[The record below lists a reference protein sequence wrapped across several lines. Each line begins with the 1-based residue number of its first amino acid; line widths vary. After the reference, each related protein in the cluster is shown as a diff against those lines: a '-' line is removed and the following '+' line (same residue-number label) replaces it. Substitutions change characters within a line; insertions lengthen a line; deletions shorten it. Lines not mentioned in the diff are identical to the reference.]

1 MNIGILGTGF
11 GAYHASLLKQMEFV
25 NRIVVFGRNEA
36 KLLKLKEELGVEIT
50 TSIED
55 LLSDPEVDV
64 IDLCLPSALHK
75 TYAVE
80 ALRRG
85 KHVFCETPVVL
96 EPEEGQELL
105 DAEQRYG
112 RRILVNQFIKFD
124 YAYEYLEQATR
135 ESTYGQLLHVS
146 FRRETAPVWGD
157 LGLSAI
163 AANLMIHDLD
173 AIAWLLDTPV
183 PTSVW
188 GTSGGVDGQA
198 LVHAS
203 FANAGVSA
211 QLTVSSQMPEA
222 YPFTV
227 GYEAYFERGKLVF
240 HETNAADGEVE
251 ANLTSYTSE
260 GKTAIPVMPNN
271 PYEKSLRHALLSLQN
286 GTISQLSLQSSLK
299 SLDMASKLTNQL
311 TAGTV
316 AL

>member
-25 NRIVVFGRNEA
+25 NRIVVFGRNED

-55 LLSDPEVDV
+55 ILSDPGVDV

-75 TYAVE
+75 IYAVE

-96 EPEEGQELL
+96 EPEEGRELL

-124 YAYEYLEQATR
+124 YAYEYLEQSAR
-135 ESTYGQLLHVS
+135 ESAYGQLLHVS

-183 PTSVW
+183 PTFVW
-188 GTSGGVDGQA
+188 GTSGGMDGQA

-203 FANAGVSA
+203 FAKAGVSA

-240 HETNAADGEVE
+240 HETNAANGEVE
-251 ANLTSYTSE
+251 ASLTSYTSE
-260 GKTAIPVMPNN
+260 GKTAIPVIPNN

-286 GTISQLSLQSSLK
+286 GTLSQLSLQSALK
-299 SLDMASKLTNQL
+299 SVDMASKMTDQL
-311 TAGTV
+311 I
-316 AL
+316 

>member
-25 NRIVVFGRNEA
+25 NRIVVFGRNED

-50 TSIED
+50 MNAED
-55 LLSDPEVDV
+55 ILSDPSIDVVD
-64 IDLCLPSALHK
+64 ICLPSALHK

-80 ALRRG
+80 AMRRG

-96 EPEEGQELL
+96 EPEEGRELL

-124 YAYEYLEQATR
+124 YAYEYLEQSAR

-183 PTSVW
+183 PSSVC

-198 LVHAS
+198 LVHAT
-203 FANAGVSA
+203 FTNAGVSA
-211 QLTVSSQMPEA
+211 HITVSSQMPEA

-240 HETNAADGEVE
+240 HETNAANGEVE
-251 ANLTSYTSE
+251 ARLTRYTSA
-260 GKTAIPVMPNN
+260 GKTAIPVTPNN
-271 PYEKSLRHALLSLQN
+271 PYEKSLRHALLSLRDE
-286 GTISQLSLQSSLK
+286 TDSCLALEHALK
-299 SLDMASKLTNQL
+299 SVNLAFQL
-311 TAGTV
+311 TDQLTV
-316 AL
+316 APV

>member
-1 MNIGILGTGF
+1 MNIGLLGTGF

-25 NRIVVFGRNEA
+25 NRIVVFGRDED

-50 TSIED
+50 MNAED
-55 LLSDPEVDV
+55 ILSDPSIDVVD
-64 IDLCLPSALHK
+64 ICLPSALHK

-80 ALRRG
+80 AMRRG

-96 EPEEGQELL
+96 EPEEGRELL

-124 YAYEYLEQATR
+124 YAYEYLEQSAR

-183 PTSVW
+183 PSSVC

-203 FANAGVSA
+203 FTNTGVSA
-211 QLTVSSQMPEA
+211 HITVSSQMPEV

-240 HETNAADGEVE
+240 QETNAANGEVE
-251 ANLTSYTSE
+251 ASLTSYTSE
-260 GKTAIPVMPNN
+260 GKTAIPVIPNN
-271 PYEKSLRHALLSLQN
+271 PYEKSLRHALLSLRD
-286 GTISQLSLQSSLK
+286 GTDSGLSLQSALK
-299 SLDMASKLTNQL
+299 SADMASKLTDML
-311 TAGTV
+311 T
-316 AL
+316 